1 VAVIHVASGPSP
13 LWYLARGTG
22 AVSLVLLSAS
32 VVLGITGALRFQPR
46 ARVPRFLV
54 DGLHRNVSLLVV
66 ALLVVHVL
74 TSVLDPFAPIKLLD
88 AVIPLASSYRPLWLG
103 FGALAF
109 DLLLALTVTSL
120 VRRRLG
126 LRTWRAVHWA
136 AYACWPVAVLHGIGT
151 GSDARVAWF
160 ELLTLACVLS
170 VVVAIGMRL
179 RKSWPRS
186 AQRRLGGAA
195 FAALSL
201 AAFVVFALQ
210 GPLQPGWAARAG
222 TPPKLLASVRSTPL
236 ASGRST
242 PLASAPTALEL
253 PIDAGLDGT
262 LQRTTRSDGSG
273 QVDISATVHSARP
286 ARVAIELVGAPLAS
300 GGLQVTGSSVT
311 FGSVSAPRMYAGTT
325 VQVRGSDLVAT
336 VRPARGPAL
345 RLSLSLQ
352 IQPGS
357 SVVTGRALAERV

>member
-1 VAVIHVASGPSP
+1 VAVIHIASGPSP

-54 DGLHRNVSLLVV
+54 DGLHRNVSLMVV
-66 ALLVVHVL
+66 VLLVVHIL
-74 TSVLDPFAPIKLLD
+74 TSVLDPFAPINLVD

-120 VRRRLG
+120 LRRRLG
-126 LRTWRAVHWA
+126 LRTWRAVHWT
-136 AYACWPVAVLHGIGT
+136 AYACWPIAVLHGIGT

-160 ELLTLACVLS
+160 ELLALACVLS

-195 FAALSL
+195 FGAASL

-236 ASGRST
+236 A
-242 PLASAPTALEL
+242 PAPTALQL

-262 LQRTTRSDGSG
+262 LQRSTRSDGSG
-273 QVDISATVHSARP
+273 QVDISATVHSPRP
-286 ARVAIELVGAPLAS
+286 AQVAIELVGAQLAS
-300 GGLQVTGSSVT
+300 GGLQVTGSSIT
-311 FGSVSAPRMYAGTT
+311 FGSVSAPRTYAGTT
-325 VQVRGSDLVAT
+325 VHVRGPNLVAT

-357 SVVTGRALAERV
+357 GVVTGRALAERV

>member
-1 VAVIHVASGPSP
+1 LAVIHVASGPSP

-32 VVLGITGALRFQPR
+32 VVLGITGALRFRPR

-66 ALLVVHVL
+66 VLLLVHIL

-88 AVIPLASSYRPLWLG
+88 AVIPLVSSYRPLWLG

-126 LRTWRAVHWA
+126 LRAWRAVHWA
-136 AYACWPVAVLHGIGT
+136 AYVCWPVAVLHGIGT

-179 RKSWPRS
+179 RRSWPRS
-186 AQRRLGGAA
+186 APRRLSGAA
-195 FAALSL
+195 LAAASL
-201 AAFVVFALQ
+201 AALVVFALQ

-222 TPPKLLASVRSTPL
+222 TPPKLLASVRTTP
-236 ASGRST
+236 
-242 PLASAPTALEL
+242 SAPAPIALQL

-262 LQRTTRSDGSG
+262 VQRSTRSDGSG

-286 ARVAIELVGAPLAS
+286 AQVAIELVGTPLAS

-311 FGSVSAPRMYAGTT
+311 FGSASVPRMYAGTT
-325 VQVRGSDLVAT
+325 VQVRGADLFAT
-336 VRPARGPAL
+336 VRPARGRAV

-357 SVVTGRALAERV
+357 GVVTGRAVAVRV